1 MWFRSKPEGDPT
13 AAVRALRDE
22 AIRVSA
28 DDIDLAPATALGRVW
43 GVLVEI
49 GYPEPVATLVA
60 LSDGTTSLYFSNG
73 GGVIGA
79 GEHAAVRD
87 AASHLL
93 TSLTRISPI
102 RTYVRYPIADCGAGA
117 LLPTH

>member
-1 MWFRSKPEGDPT
+1 M
-13 AAVRALRDE
+13 L
-22 AIRVSA
+22 
-28 DDIDLAPATALGRVW
+28 DDSDLAPATALGRVW
-43 GVLVEI
+43 GVLMEI

-79 GEHAAVRD
+79 GEHGAVRD

-93 TSLTRISPI
+93 T
-102 RTYVRYPIADCGAGA
+102 VANAHIANFEPTSATP
-117 LLPTH
+117 LPTVGRVRFYLRTK